1 MSLNPLEKVG
11 GRKFVVALT
20 VLGLAVGTDVLAAK
34 GLSTNLMATL
44 LGVLGAFSASNLVSK
59 RYAPKGVGLSVPFEA
74 VKLKPEAS
82 ESDEPEVEQVVKTE
96 AWEAPAAANVE
107 IEALEARIAAIEE
120 AGEQI
125 MKNQQLLSQSIQ
137 ALQRVVANGRQ
148 GQ

>member
-59 RYAPKGVGLSVPFEA
+59 RYAPKTSA
-74 VKLKPEAS
+74 KAS
-82 ESDEPEVEQVVKTE
+82 ADEQRLVTEEEEPEVEQVVKESAGAET
-96 AWEAPAAANVE
+96 WAASHMDVE
-107 IEALEARIAAIEE
+107 GLEARVAAIEE

>member
-59 RYAPKGVGLSVPFEA
+59 RYAPKTTSQTSDEVSLAEVEQA
-74 VKLKPEAS
+74 VKEPGEAWQQPEAS
-82 ESDEPEVEQVVKTE
+82 S
-96 AWEAPAAANVE
+96 NVE
-107 IEALEARIAAIEE
+107 LEALEARVAAIEE

-137 ALQRVVANGRQ
+137 ALQRVVANGRNSQ
-148 GQ
+148 